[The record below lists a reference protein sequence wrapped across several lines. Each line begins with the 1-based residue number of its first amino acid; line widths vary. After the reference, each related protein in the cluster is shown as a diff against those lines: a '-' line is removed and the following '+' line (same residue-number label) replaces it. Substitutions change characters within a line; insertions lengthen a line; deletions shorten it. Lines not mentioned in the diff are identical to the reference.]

1 MMLCRV
7 LVQEC
12 ALFREGEVGRSYY
25 DDEKRVWDWTLDFG
39 GAGAR
44 GRGGFDLVS
53 TYFSATRLFTLPP
66 RWA

>member
-7 LVQEC
+7 FVQED
-12 ALFREGEVGRSYY
+12 ALFREGEVGRSRCY
-25 DDEKRVWDWTLDFG
+25 DEKRVWDWTLEG
-39 GAGAR
+39 QGAR
-44 GRGGFDLVS
+44 GRGEFDLVS